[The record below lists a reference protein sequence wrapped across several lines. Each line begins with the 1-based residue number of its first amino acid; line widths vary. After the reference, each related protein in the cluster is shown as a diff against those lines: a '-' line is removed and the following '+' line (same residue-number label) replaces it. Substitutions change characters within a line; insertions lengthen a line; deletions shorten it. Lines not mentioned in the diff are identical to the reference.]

1 VGLPKEAIMS
11 KLTLIIG
18 ACLLIS
24 TAGCAYYDGY
34 GYPNS
39 SYYGYG
45 YRSPYYGYGSD
56 GYAYRWH
63 RHHHHH
69 YYNYG
74 FWQDR

>member
-1 VGLPKEAIMS
+1 MS

-39 SYYGYG
+39 SYYGRPAYYGYG

-69 YYNYG
+69 HYYNYG